1 MVGCIG
7 TIRMR
12 VVGGKYRN
20 RRIVPPQGID
30 ARPTTDFAKEGL
42 FNVLQHSTALEE
54 IRVLDLFAGTG
65 SISLEFLSRGAAEVI
80 SVEQE
85 NKLYGYIKRT
95 AKDLNETNWRV
106 VRSDVF
112 TFLNSHRGLYDI
124 VFADPPFYMEGIER
138 IPQLILENGLLGTE
152 GLLILE
158 HHDKISFKT
167 LPGYQKTREY
177 GMIQFSFFTPAE
189 IERGSVQK

>member
-1 MVGCIG
+1 MAGSIR

-20 RRIVPPQGID
+20 RRIVPPQKID

-42 FNVLQHSTALEE
+42 FNVLQHSTALEG

-65 SISLEFLSRGAAEVI
+65 SMSLEFLSRGAAEVI
-80 SVEQE
+80 SVEQDP
-85 NKLYGYIKRT
+85 KLFGFIQRT
-95 AKDLNETNWRV
+95 ASELNETTWRA

-138 IPQLILENGLLGTE
+138 IPQMVLENGLIGTD

-158 HHDKISFKT
+158 HHDKINFKSV
-167 LPGYQKTREY
+167 PGYQKTREY
-177 GMIQFSFFTPAE
+177 GMIEFSFFAQDA
-189 IERGSVQK
+189 IKGVSFAK

>member
-1 MVGCIG
+1 
-7 TIRMR
+7 MR

-20 RRIVPPQGID
+20 RRIDPPIGID

-42 FNVLQHSTALEE
+42 FNVLQHSTALEG

-65 SISLEFLSRGAAEVI
+65 NISVEFLSRGAAEVI

-85 NKLYGYIKRT
+85 RKLFGFMQRT
-95 AKDLNETNWRV
+95 AAELKGSNWRV

-124 VFADPPFYMEGIER
+124 VFADPPFHMEGIER
-138 IPQLILENGLLGTE
+138 VPQMVIDNGLLGND
-152 GLLILE
+152 GVLILE
-158 HHDKISFKT
+158 HHDKISFKM
-167 LPGYQKTREY
+167 LPGYLKTRSY
-177 GMIQFSFFTPAE
+177 GMIEFSFFGKKGAE
-189 IERGSVQK
+189 

>member
-1 MVGCIG
+1 
-7 TIRMR
+7 MR
-12 VVGGKYRN
+12 IISGKFRGKALLSPSDES
-20 RRIVPPQGID
+20 I
-30 ARPTTDFAKEGL
+30 RPTADRTREAIFNILASRIGVHLDGL
-42 FNVLQHSTALEE
+42 K
-54 IRVLDLFAGTG
+54 VLDLFAGTG
-65 SISLEFLSRGAAEVI
+65 SISLEFLSRGASEVI

>member
-1 MVGCIG
+1 
-7 TIRMR
+7 MR

-112 TFLNSHRGLYDI
+112 TFLNSHRGLYDM
-124 VFADPPFYMEGIER
+124 VFAD
-138 IPQLILENGLLGTE
+138 
-152 GLLILE
+152 
-158 HHDKISFKT
+158 
-167 LPGYQKTREY
+167 
-177 GMIQFSFFTPAE
+177 
-189 IERGSVQK
+189 